1 MMAIIRQSVISLV
14 YVLILIPRIKDCAEV
29 LDQRVINFY
38 RRQGELEREIEA
50 LKAELAG
57 VGRPA
62 GRLSASRKK
71 ELEQELHEVQT
82 ELEEL
87 NSSRE
92 QLTNEQRMEEKAK
105 VRRNS

>member
-1 MMAIIRQSVISLV
+1 MAIIRQSAISLV

-38 RRQGELEREIEA
+38 RRQGELEDKIEA
-50 LKAELAG
+50 LKGELDNARREG
-57 VGRPA
+57 KLR
-62 GRLSASRKK
+62 ASRKK